1 MKKELKSQ
9 IIESISAQ
17 IKEYPNFYITDI
29 SGLNASQ
36 TSRLRRECFNEGV
49 ILNVVKNTLFAHV
62 LNALENEDIK
72 SLDETLTGNT
82 AIMYTTVPAAP
93 AKLIK
98 KLQRDGFTKPVIKG
112 AYVQECV
119 FLGEDKLDQLAAI
132 KTREELIGDIIGL
145 LQSPIRNIV
154 SALEN
159 ASEGKAEDEKIGT
172 AAPAAPVA
180 EQAAAPAEE
189 AQPEAAEKPAE

>member
-145 LQSPIRNIV
+145 LQSPIRNIL